1 MTDESEWP
9 DEVTADEPET
19 ELEVENDSTQSSD
32 DHAGNNPSEEEL
44 VVSES
49 NDEEENEPV
58 ENEEN
63 ESADEQEKQSPSDD
77 FGVVTLPVRARQAIQ
92 ISESS
97 FEIPM
102 SQTKDG
108 KKTVSMLIDEG
119 TVRIA
124 TTTFLPNGSAESVI
138 DTVHAKET
146 LTGYS
151 FTKRELKRFI
161 PYSAGV
167 SALGLI
173 LAIIPGV
180 NFLAYSLLIAGLA
193 SLGYIFYDPL
203 MVELS
208 FRGSSKRILFSGL
221 TSDKNML
228 SKFSEFTANSFP
240 EILDG
245 EVIDTSEIDLLA
257 KQAMQVVKPSPP
269 PAQIPLQ
276 APGAPISPP
285 LGNFQPQQQAV
296 PQTIPQAVP
305 QSGPQVMP
313 QTVPQTMPQAMPQAM
328 PENIPQSL
336 PQTIPQTIPQS
347 VPQSTPQADSGSNEN
362 KNLSMLTPMDEVP
375 TTPNKPVGPP
385 IAEAKPQTSPAA
397 ANGAQLPPPPTIPN
411 PPITPGIPGLNQVPN
426 PPVMTPIGPPVGGSA
441 NLPPPPQQIPQPN
454 LPAPLPAP
462 IPQPGSIPAP
472 LPTNASFLPPP
483 PTNAGMGGFSDPL
496 GKEFEQN
503 KEPETYVVQGEAV
516 VETLDEGQKD
526 ELLKELL

>member
-1 MTDESEWP
+1 MTEESEWP

-32 DHAGNNPSEEEL
+32 DHAGNNPSEEES

-124 TTTFLPNGSAESVI
+124 TTTVLPNGDAESII
-138 DTVHAKET
+138 DSVYAKEA

-151 FTKRELKRFI
+151 FTRKELKRII
-161 PYSAGV
+161 PYSAGL

-180 NFLAYSLLIAGLA
+180 DFLAYSLLIAGLA
-193 SLGYIFYDPL
+193 SLGYIFFDPL

-208 FRGSSKRILFSGL
+208 FSGFTKRILFFGL
-221 TSDKNML
+221 TSDKNLL
-228 SKFSEFTANSFP
+228 SKFSEFAANSFP
-240 EILDG
+240 EILNG
-245 EVIDTSEIDLLA
+245 EVIDTTEIDLLA
-257 KQAMQVVKPSPP
+257 KQAMQPVKPSPP

-276 APGAPISPP
+276 APGVPISPP
-285 LGNFQPQQQAV
+285 MGNIQPQHQTV
-296 PQTIPQAVP
+296 PQTIPQAMP
-305 QSGPQVMP
+305 LSGPQIM
-313 QTVPQTMPQAMPQAM
+313 PQTMPQSM
-328 PENIPQSL
+328 PETPPQSL
-336 PQTIPQTIPQS
+336 PQTIPQS
-347 VPQSTPQADSGSNEN
+347 VPQSTTQADSGSNEN

-375 TTPNKPVGPP
+375 TTPNKPLGPP
-385 IAEAKPQTSPAA
+385 IAESNPKAPPAA
-397 ANGAQLPPPPTIPN
+397 PNEAQLPPPPTIPN
-411 PPITPGIPGLNQVPN
+411 PSITPVIPGLNQVPN
-426 PPVMTPIGPPVGGSA
+426 PPVMTPMAPPVGGSP
-441 NLPPPPQQIPQPN
+441 NLPPPPQQIPQPS

-462 IPQPGSIPAP
+462 LPQPGSIPAP

-483 PTNAGMGGFSDPL
+483 PTNVGMDGFSDPL

>member
-1 MTDESEWP
+1 MTEESEWP

-19 ELEVENDSTQSSD
+19 ELEVENESTQSSD
-32 DHAGNNPSEEEL
+32 DNEVNEPSNEDEP

-49 NDEEENEPV
+49 QDEEENEPI

-77 FGVVTLPVRARQAIQ
+77 FGLVTLPVRARQVVQ
-92 ISESS
+92 ISESA

-108 KKTVSMLIDEG
+108 KKTVSMLIDEN

-124 TTTFLPNGSAESVI
+124 RTTFLSNGSAESVI

-173 LAIIPGV
+173 LAIIPGI
-180 NFLAYSLLIAGLA
+180 NFLAYSLLIGGLA
-193 SLGYIFYDPL
+193 SLGYIFFDPM

-208 FRGSSKRILFSGL
+208 FSGSSKRILFSGL
-221 TSDKNML
+221 TSDKDML
-228 SKFSEFTANSFP
+228 SKFSEFAANSFP

-245 EVIDTSEIDLLA
+245 EVIDTTEIDLLA
-257 KQAMQVVKPSPP
+257 KQATQPVKPSPP
-269 PAQIPLQ
+269 VAQIPLQ
-276 APGAPISPP
+276 AQGPPISPP
-285 LGNFQPQQQAV
+285 MGNIQPQ
-296 PQTIPQAVP
+296 P
-305 QSGPQVMP
+305 GPQIMP
-313 QTVPQTMPQAMPQAM
+313 QTMPQTMPQAMPQATPQTIPQTI
-328 PENIPQSL
+328 PENNPQPV

-347 VPQSTPQADSGSNEN
+347 VPQSKPQADSVSNEN
-362 KNLSMLTPMDEVP
+362 KNLSMLTPMDDVP

-385 IAEAKPQTSPAA
+385 IVEANPQTPPPA

-426 PPVMTPIGPPVGGSA
+426 PPVMTPMGPPVGGSA
-441 NLPPPPQQIPQPN
+441 NLPPPPQQIPQPS

-483 PTNAGMGGFSDPL
+483 PTNVGMGGFSDPL

>member
-1 MTDESEWP
+1 MTEESEWP

-32 DHAGNNPSEEEL
+32 DHAGNNPSEEES

-124 TTTFLPNGSAESVI
+124 TTTVLPNGDAESII
-138 DTVHAKET
+138 DSVYAKEA

-151 FTKRELKRFI
+151 FTRKELKRII
-161 PYSAGV
+161 PYSAGL

-180 NFLAYSLLIAGLA
+180 DFLAYSLLIAGLA
-193 SLGYIFYDPL
+193 SLGYIFFDPL

-208 FRGSSKRILFSGL
+208 FSGFTKRILFFGL
-221 TSDKNML
+221 TSDKNLL
-228 SKFSEFTANSFP
+228 SKFSEFAANSFP
-240 EILDG
+240 EILNG
-245 EVIDTSEIDLLA
+245 EVIDTTEIDLLA
-257 KQAMQVVKPSPP
+257 KQAMQPVKPSPP

-276 APGAPISPP
+276 APGVPISPP
-285 LGNFQPQQQAV
+285 MGNIQPQHQTV
-296 PQTIPQAVP
+296 PQTIPQAMP
-305 QSGPQVMP
+305 LSGPQIM
-313 QTVPQTMPQAMPQAM
+313 PQTMPQSM
-328 PENIPQSL
+328 PETPPQSL
-336 PQTIPQTIPQS
+336 PQTIPQS
-347 VPQSTPQADSGSNEN
+347 VPQSTTQADSGSNEN

-375 TTPNKPVGPP
+375 TTPNKPLGPP
-385 IAEAKPQTSPAA
+385 IAESNPKAPPAA
-397 ANGAQLPPPPTIPN
+397 PNGAQLPSPPTIPN
-411 PPITPGIPGLNQVPN
+411 PSITPVIPGLNQVPN
-426 PPVMTPIGPPVGGSA
+426 PPVMTPMAPPVGGSP
-441 NLPPPPQQIPQPN
+441 NLPPPPQQIPQPS

-462 IPQPGSIPAP
+462 LPQPGSIPAP

-483 PTNAGMGGFSDPL
+483 PTNVGMDGFSDPL

>member
-1 MTDESEWP
+1 MTEESEWP

-32 DHAGNNPSEEEL
+32 DHAGNNPSEEES

-124 TTTFLPNGSAESVI
+124 TTTVLPNGDAESII
-138 DTVHAKET
+138 DFVYAKEA

-151 FTKRELKRFI
+151 FTRKELKRII

-193 SLGYIFYDPL
+193 SLGYIFFDPL

-208 FRGSSKRILFSGL
+208 FSGFTKRILFFGL

-228 SKFSEFTANSFP
+228 SKFSEFAANSFP
-240 EILDG
+240 EILNG
-245 EVIDTSEIDLLA
+245 EVIDTTEIDLLA
-257 KQAMQVVKPSPP
+257 KQAMQPVKPSPP

-276 APGAPISPP
+276 APGVPISPP
-285 LGNFQPQQQAV
+285 MGNIQPQHQTV
-296 PQTIPQAVP
+296 PQTIPQAMP
-305 QSGPQVMP
+305 LSGPQIM
-313 QTVPQTMPQAMPQAM
+313 PQTMPQSM
-328 PENIPQSL
+328 PETPPQSL

-347 VPQSTPQADSGSNEN
+347 VPQSTTQADSGSNEN

-385 IAEAKPQTSPAA
+385 IAESNPKAPPAA
-397 ANGAQLPPPPTIPN
+397 PNGAQLPPPPTIPN
-411 PPITPGIPGLNQVPN
+411 PSITPVMPGLNQVPN
-426 PPVMTPIGPPVGGSA
+426 PPVMTPMGPPVGGSA
-441 NLPPPPQQIPQPN
+441 NLPPPPQQIPQPS

-462 IPQPGSIPAP
+462 LPQPGSIPAP

-483 PTNAGMGGFSDPL
+483 PTNVGMDGFSDPL